1 MKEKIYD
8 IIKELI
14 PYAVILMVV
23 IIIRSFIITPITVVG
38 DSMFPILKNN
48 ELLLLSKISYKLH
61 DIDRFDVVVIKED
74 EWIIKRVIGL
84 PGETVKYND
93 GKLYIDDKEYKD
105 IYGNGYTKDF
115 DLEDIWEAGLLNNH
129 DLKEKYSTIPEGY
142 YLVLGD
148 NREISKDSRSTG
160 LIKEEEIKGK
170 AVVRF
175 WPLNKIS
182 IVK

>member
-1 MKEKIYD
+1 MKEKLYE

-14 PYAVILMVV
+14 PYAVILLVV

-38 DSMFPILKNN
+38 DSMFPTLKNN

-84 PGETVKYND
+84 PGETVKYSG

-105 IYGNGYTKDF
+105 IYGNGNTNDF

-129 DLKEKYSTIPEGY
+129 DLKEEYSTIPKGY